1 MERIGLKGKTF
12 VGVFLAMMAV
22 ILGMAAVQFYIWT
35 APTGVQPLTQSVTL
49 ERVWEAGA
57 VHNGH
62 EVLYGLPNI
71 TIGAHTAENYKIRVL
86 IDPPG
91 VNDNWVVL
99 FNDLSIELTIGG
111 VTNRVTLVTNGTA
124 ITDPVTLE
132 LDGPHG
138 LGYAPGTNLTVSG
151 VIYENTNAVYPNDVT
166 GRIVLRVY
174 AIEA

>member
-1 MERIGLKGKTF
+1 MERIGFKGKTF

-35 APTGVQPLTQSVTL
+35 APVGVQPLTQSV
-49 ERVWEAGA
+49 EISRVWEAGA

-62 EVLYGLPNI
+62 EDLVGLPNI
-71 TIGAHTAENYKIRVL
+71 TIGSNTAENYKIRIL
-86 IDPPG
+86 INPPAAG
-91 VNDNWVVL
+91 DNWTVL
-99 FNDLSIELTIGG
+99 FDDLSIELTVGS
-111 VTNRVTLVTNGTA
+111 VTQKVTLVTNGTA

-132 LDGPHG
+132 LDGPDG

-151 VIYENTNAVYPNDVT
+151 VIYENTMPVYPNDVT